1 MRLTSIKLHGGDSH
15 RAVVPASRMTCR
27 RFLRPCSEHV
37 FFVSDLEGD
46 LPHDGVPGAKWC
58 GWCRRKKRAETWTE
72 IEFFKQAFFKPA
84 SLHDLSLEN
93 FESSRG

>member
-1 MRLTSIKLHGGDSH
+1 MMVCL
-15 RAVVPASRMTCR
+15 VPN
-27 RFLRPCSEHV
+27 
-37 FFVSDLEGD
+37 
-46 LPHDGVPGAKWC
+46 GVAGA
-58 GWCRRKKRAETWTE
+58 GEKRAETWTE